1 MTLHA
6 VLTQL
11 KFLSL
16 PFTIVCVC
24 VLFYKLFLRPLQTS
38 TCTHTKGLTHMVYTT
53 QLQTKC
59 KQLVIDRWLHPD
71 SSVCMLIQSAGP
83 ASAVHSV
90 HDELLHG
97 SSFFLPSPSPLW
109 PSGCDGKTSFINYL
123 RVKTASTTCHTVG
136 WECEGMSAY
145 VSAAQ
150 PYGSAGMFAGV
161 HMRCVSES
169 HRNTLSDHFSCWV
182 QSSRVAPIRVVWTCC
197 SWNVRKLSWWA
208 FSARLWNCLCD
219 LFCVAQPPMM
229 HFSRK

>member
-1 MTLHA
+1 MKLWA

-16 PFTIVCVC
+16 PFPIVCVC
-24 VLFYKLFLRPLQTS
+24 VCVLQTLPWPS
-38 TCTHTKGLTHMVYTT
+38 PNIHMYTHTKDLTHMVYTT

-59 KQLVIDRWLHPD
+59 KQLVIDRWFHPD

-109 PSGCDGKTSFINYL
+109 PSGCDGKTPFINYL

-136 WECEGMSAY
+136 WECEGMSVY

-150 PYGSAGMFAGV
+150 PYGGAGMFAGV

-169 HRNTLSDHFSCWV
+169 HGNTLYLTTFPVEFS
-182 QSSRVAPIRVVWTCC
+182 
-197 SWNVRKLSWWA
+197 
-208 FSARLWNCLCD
+208 
-219 LFCVAQPPMM
+219 PPEL
-229 HFSRK
+229 HQ